1 VVKNLAAQAK
11 SARLLYPEGL
21 RSLLNAHLMFTGTTQ
36 ASSLTGRILID
47 SLFFTPDFDRS
58 AICDQFNTGTLPAQ
72 PGFAETI
79 QPAIALQ
86 YRTRLNPVSSQIS
99 FAGQAAL
106 QAGGT
111 ADSPALTGRTTLS
124 PGELFFNNVRYH
136 LQRGGHI

>member
-1 VVKNLAAQAK
+1 VLKNLAVQAK

-21 RSLLNAHLMFTGTTQ
+21 RSLLNANLMFTGTTQ

-47 SLFFTPDFDRS
+47 SLSFTPDFDLS

-86 YRTRLNPVSSQIS
+86 YRHQIQPSQFPDQFCRTSCPPSRGNRRQSS
-99 FAGQAAL
+99 
-106 QAGGT
+106 
-111 ADSPALTGRTTLS
+111 PHRT
-124 PGELFFNNVRYH
+124 NH
-136 LQRGGHI
+136 LEPRGAVF